1 MSQLNSF
8 VYALSIFKNRVA
20 ILADVNT
27 QPFHYLK
34 LGANG
39 GITSNAN
46 IKGTAASSYQLFL
59 AIGVVG
65 LLVTIIVAALK
76 LASSPASK
84 RAEVWEEMQVKVIIG
99 IVLFSIPTIISFMM
113 RFATAFV

>member
-1 MSQLNSF
+1 MSRLNSVVCAF
-8 VYALSIFKNRVA
+8 STFKNRVA

-39 GITSNAN
+39 GISSNTN
-46 IKGTAASSYQLFL
+46 IKGTVASSYQLFL

-65 LLVTIIVAALK
+65 LLATIILAALK
-76 LASSPASK
+76 LASSPAAK

-99 IVLFSIPTIISFMM
+99 IVLFSIPTIFSFMM